1 MGKNRIVDKTGGLS
15 GGGWWGTATDIVN
28 NTLGYKSRG
37 VEEMNWRAILDI
49 LELLRVERDA
59 EVVCNEEAGRTIVR
73 FGMAVFMFV
82 IVFVDDSGK
91 GNGYQITTD
100 SHRYHAAGV
109 PGRRSDY
116 AARPFT
122 PFRRAK
128 SQD

>member
-1 MGKNRIVDKTGGLS
+1 
-15 GGGWWGTATDIVN
+15 
-28 NTLGYKSRG
+28 
-37 VEEMNWRAILDI
+37 MNWRAILDI

-109 PGRRSDY
+109 PDVDPIMPQDRSPLSDVQNPKIRFNIL
-116 AARPFT
+116 ARMDRLCPIYW
-122 PFRRAK
+122 
-128 SQD
+128 